1 MELEAVKTQMAR
13 SSAVATKDTKS
24 TATPDCARTTTN
36 VPTLMLVQ
44 MGSASIYQEP
54 TAVSVMLDTRTQMP
68 SLVLIRMNV
77 RLVCVEQTQTV
88 LILKARTVA
97 NVMRDSNSPDNS
109 LESQAVLVS

>member
-1 MELEAVKTQMAR
+1 MELEAVKIQMAR

-24 TATPDCARTTTN
+24 TPIPDCARTITN

-44 MGSASIYQEP
+44 MGSASTYQEP
-54 TAVSVMLDTRTQMP
+54 TAANVTLDTRTQMP
-68 SLVLIRMNV
+68 SLVSIRMSA

-88 LILKARTVA
+88 PIPKARTVA

-109 LESQAVLVS
+109 LESQAVLI